1 MPGEEAPDA
10 GLTMEEEISRVMKL
24 ALDTLRQELQDRSK
38 RLHDH
43 FFRLGFLLEV
53 DSLLGESMKLDE
65 ILRHCVDVGITYE
78 GDVDGRS
85 FYDEILDCRMLFKKR
100 HNRAVPPPVSPEEL
114 LQATV
119 EYGKDVFPNLRTALQ
134 ILLTMSVSVASCER
148 SFSKLK
154 LIKNWLRSTMSQ
166 EGLSN
171 LAILSIEKEVVESS
185 EVDVI
190 IDNFAEKKSCKVK
203 M

>member
-38 RLHDH
+38 RLHDLS
-43 FFRLGFLLEV
+43 FRFGFLLEV

-65 ILRHCVDVGITYE
+65 LLRHCVDFGNTYE

-85 FYDEILDCRMLFKKR
+85 LYDEILDCRMLFKTR
-100 HNRAVPPPVSPEEL
+100 QNRAVPSPVSPEEL

-190 IDNFAEKKSCKVK
+190 IDNFAEKKSRKVK